1 MNTLILDCSAGMS
14 VYVCKDNAVFSH
26 TDLNVKKHT
35 DELLVTLDKLLIQA
49 GVAVKDLH
57 NICLAIGPGSF
68 TGIRVAISI
77 AKGLAVENNV
87 KMFVV
92 SNFDLYK
99 KSEEKKSIL
108 VLEGFSNFVYA
119 REICDDKIKDECISV
134 DDLFVKIKANN
145 ANFDIMV
152 QNEKL
157 QNIFKNAEINA
168 NIAKNNTIN
177 CFFYKIKNNECIELN
192 QISPIYLRASQA
204 EIERQNRLAGESK

>member
-26 TDLNVKKHT
+26 VDLNTKKHT
-35 DELLVTLDKLLIQA
+35 DELLLVLDNLLTQVGIKA
-49 GVAVKDLH
+49 RELD
-57 NICLAIGPGSF
+57 NICIAIGPGSF

-77 AKGLAVENNV
+77 AKGLAVENEAKV
-87 KMFVV
+87 FVA
-92 SNFDLYK
+92 SNFDLYEIAK
-99 KSEEKKSIL
+99 EKNTFL
-108 VLEGFSNFVYA
+108 VLEGFSNFVYT
-119 REICDDKIKDECISV
+119 REICDSQAKDECICI
-134 DDLFVKIKANN
+134 DDLFVKIKSNN
-145 ANFDIMV
+145 SNFDILV